1 MKNFSHIGRV
11 LAAAFL
17 SVALVS
23 CDGVKYPHT
32 ENHVSYKCGSV
43 EFSRDWTFSGGFR
56 SFLHDSKSPNDIVV
70 DGDKLEV
77 RVGNFMDPDLPV
89 GLYPESMSFK
99 ITFPRNVEEL
109 SAGDEFGLNPSSA
122 SAVLE
127 SFAIW
132 STDSHINVD
141 RNKSKIV
148 DGSIKVIDID
158 RKTVQGITSIVY
170 FNFSFDFVISSE
182 ITSLD
187 SAAGETRTEQRE
199 FHLTEGRISSILNRW

>member
-1 MKNFSHIGRV
+1 MKNFSYIGRV

-17 SVALVS
+17 SVAIVS

-43 EFSRDWTFSGGFR
+43 EFSRDWTFNGGFR

-77 RVGNFMDPDLPV
+77 RVGDFIDTDLPV
-89 GLYPESMSFK
+89 GLYPESMSFTV
-99 ITFPRNVEEL
+99 TFPRDVSEL
-109 SAGDEFGLNPSSA
+109 SVGDEFGLKPSSA
-122 SAVLE
+122 ALE
-127 SFAIW
+127 RFSIW

-148 DGSIKVIDID
+148 DGSVKVIDID

-182 ITSLD
+182 ITFMD
-187 SAAGETRTEQRE
+187 SADGETRTEQRE